1 MKKLLIIGGLFML
14 VFICLVP
21 LKRDIQEYNTQKN
34 GKLVTATITHIPICS
49 GTKVK
54 YFMKFTYDGQE
65 FDKRVGCGFADTHKV
80 GETIELKH
88 TDGTDIF
95 LFEKE
100 KKETEFVST
109 GLLAILGIAF
119 VVIGARRK

>member
-1 MKKLLIIGGLFML
+1 ML
-14 VFICLVP
+14 VFFCLVP
-21 LKRDIQEYNTQKN
+21 LKRDIREYNTQKN

-49 GTKVK
+49 GTRVK

-65 FDKRVGCGFADTHKV
+65 FDKRVSCGFADTHKV
-80 GETIELKH
+80 GETIELRH

-100 KKETEFVST
+100 NKETEFVST

-119 VVIGARRK
+119 VVIGVRRK

>member
-1 MKKLLIIGGLFML
+1 MKALLIIGGLFML
-14 VFICLVP
+14 VFVCLVP

-49 GTKVK
+49 GTKFK

-65 FDKRVGCGFADTHKV
+65 FSKRVGCGFADNHKV
-80 GETIELKH
+80 GETIELRH
-88 TDGTDIF
+88 THGTDIF

-100 KKETEFVST
+100 NKETEFVST
-109 GLLAILGIAF
+109 GLLAILGIAS

>member
-1 MKKLLIIGGLFML
+1 ML
-14 VFICLVP
+14 VFVCLVP

-65 FDKRVGCGFADTHKV
+65 FDKRVGCGFADTHRV
-80 GETIELKH
+80 GETIVLRH
-88 TDGTDIF
+88 TDSTDIF
-95 LFEKE
+95 LFENE
-100 KKETEFVST
+100 NKETEFAST
-109 GLLAILGIAF
+109 GLFAILGIAF
-119 VVIGARRK
+119 VVIGARKK

>member
-1 MKKLLIIGGLFML
+1 MKTLLIIGGLFML
-14 VFICLVP
+14 VFVCLVP

-65 FDKRVGCGFADTHKV
+65 FDKRVGCGFADTHRV
-80 GETIELKH
+80 GETIVLRH
-88 TDGTDIF
+88 TDSTDIF
-95 LFEKE
+95 LFENE
-100 KKETEFVST
+100 NKETEFAST
-109 GLLAILGIAF
+109 GLFAILGIAF
-119 VVIGARRK
+119 VVIGARKK